1 MMITFFSFSSNVG
14 VTLQKA
20 RRRVEHNLTRIGF
33 GKSRRQI
40 ISREA
45 TPGELLFKQEMKSI
59 PTFLISIFPLKKKN
73 KIKRSEST
81 EFARNGWKWKR
92 NVCGHSQ
99 GKENG
104 FRAGDLRRNASIEF
118 SFGSL
123 STRDHTRCQPHR
135 CRSRFGK

>member
-20 RRRVEHNLTRIGF
+20 RRRVEHHLTRIGF

-59 PTFLISIFPLKKKN
+59 PTFLISIFPLKKK
-73 KIKRSEST
+73 KK
-81 EFARNGWKWKR
+81 K
-92 NVCGHSQ
+92 
-99 GKENG
+99 
-104 FRAGDLRRNASIEF
+104 
-118 SFGSL
+118 
-123 STRDHTRCQPHR
+123 
-135 CRSRFGK
+135 